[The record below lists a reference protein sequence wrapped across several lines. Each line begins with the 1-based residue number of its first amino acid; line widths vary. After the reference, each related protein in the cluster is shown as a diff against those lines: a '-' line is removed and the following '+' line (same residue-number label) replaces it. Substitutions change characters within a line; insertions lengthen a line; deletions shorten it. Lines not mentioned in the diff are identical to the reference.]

1 MGFIVKADLETT
13 QGSTFELYA
22 RIESIV
28 LNRVSGK
35 IKYQITYWVTQDH
48 AIKSTK
54 VFTDSDQQ
62 KYQGLVSE
70 RILVYTKDLPEG
82 SEIVLPHMIE
92 EDLAEDKEVEVPIFE
107 TVETSEEVPY
117 VSFDNEGN
125 EITLYRT
132 VTSVKEVKVG
142 STYEIRRVI
151 NPALACDIYKL
162 GYGSLKRVLEK
173 FFSADSIVVG

>member
-1 MGFIVKADLETT
+1 MGFTVKADLETT

-48 AIKSTK
+48 ATKSTK
-54 VFTDSDQQ
+54 LFADDDQQ
-62 KYQGLVSE
+62 KYQGLVGE
-70 RILVYTKDLPEG
+70 RILMYTKDLPQG
-82 SEIVLPHMIE
+82 TEIVLPHMIE
-92 EDLAEDKEVEVPIFE
+92 EDLAEDKEVEIPIFE
-107 TVETSEEVPY
+107 TVMTSEEIPY

-132 VTSVKEVKVG
+132 VTSVKEVKIG

-151 NPALACDIYKL
+151 NPTLACDIYKL

-173 FFSADSIVVG
+173 FFTADNVVIS